1 MRVYEQKN
9 WWKRGLFITAVLIG
23 VVSLWYTRQLVEIL
37 AQEEQKK
44 VVLWANA
51 TKELVTA
58 DENTNFEFL
67 LNIIRGNETIPVIL
81 VDDSSRIID
90 YRNLDTTLAKNEA
103 YLYEQLQEMKSLN
116 EPIRILYDTEHNRY
130 NYLYYKNSVILTRLR
145 SYPYYQLSIIALF
158 VLVAYLAFSASRRA
172 EQNQVWVG
180 MSKETA
186 HQLGTPISSLNG
198 WIQLLRDSA
207 TAEQETIVDELQ
219 HDVQRL
225 EMITERFSKI
235 GSAPLLQPV
244 NLVPMVDQF
253 VSYLKNRTSSKVQ
266 YEVVADEPSIS
277 ARINEPLMQWVLENI
292 CKNAIDAM
300 GGEGHIRIHIFAT
313 PQHPVIDITDS
324 GKGISKSKF
333 KTVFKPGYTT
343 KKRGWGLGLSLVK
356 RIVEEYHS
364 GKVFVKESSPK
375 GTTFRIVL
383 QH

>member
-67 LNIIRGNETIPVIL
+67 LNIIRDNETIPVIL

-103 YLYEQLQEMKSLN
+103 YLYEQLQEMKNLN
-116 EPIRILYDTEHNRY
+116 EPIRILYDTEHNRN
-130 NYLYYKNSVILTRLR
+130 NYLYYKNSVILTRLK

-207 TAEQETIVDELQ
+207 TAEQESIVDELQ

-235 GSAPLLQPV
+235 GSAPLLQPL

-300 GGEGHIRIHIFAT
+300 GGEGHIRIHVFAT

>member
-9 WWKRGLFITAVLIG
+9 WWKRGLFIGAVLIG
-23 VVSLWYTRQLVEIL
+23 VVSLWYTRQLVDVL

-58 DENTNFEFL
+58 DENTNFDFL

-90 YRNLDTTLAKNEA
+90 YRNLDTSLAKNDA
-103 YLYEQLQEMKSLN
+103 YLYGQLQEMKDLN
-116 EPIRILYDTEHNRY
+116 APIPILYDTEHNRY
-130 NYLYYKNSVILTRLR
+130 NYLYYKNSVILTRLK

-198 WIQLLRDSA
+198 WIQLLRDTA
-207 TAEQETIVDELQ
+207 TSEQETIVQELQ

-244 NLVPMVDQF
+244 HLVPMVEHF
-253 VSYLKNRTSSKVQ
+253 VSYLKNRTSSKVH
-266 YEVVADEPSIS
+266 YDVIADEPSLS

-300 GGEGHIRIHIFAT
+300 GGEGNIRIHVFAAA
-313 PQHPVIDITDS
+313 QQPVIEITDS
-324 GKGISKSKF
+324 GKGIPKSKF
-333 KTVFKPGYTT
+333 NTVFKPGYTT

-364 GKVFVKESSPK
+364 GKVYVKESSPK

-383 QH
+383 QP

>member
-235 GSAPLLQPV
+235 GSAPLLQLV

-375 GTTFRIVL
+375 GTTFRILL

>member
-23 VVSLWYTRQLVEIL
+23 VVSLWYTRQLVDIL

-103 YLYEQLQEMKSLN
+103 YLYEQLQEMKNLN
-116 EPIRILYDTEHNRY
+116 EPIRILYDTEHNRN
-130 NYLYYKNSVILTRLR
+130 NYLYYKNSVILTRLK

-235 GSAPLLQPV
+235 GSAPLLQTV

-266 YEVVADEPSIS
+266 YEVVADETSVS

-300 GGEGHIRIHIFAT
+300 GGEGHIRIHVFAT

>member
-23 VVSLWYTRQLVEIL
+23 VVSLWYTRQLVDIL

-67 LNIIRGNETIPVIL
+67 LNIIRDNETIPVIL

-103 YLYEQLQEMKSLN
+103 YLYEQLQEMKNLN
-116 EPIRILYDTEHNRY
+116 EPIRILYDTEHNRN
-130 NYLYYKNSVILTRLR
+130 NYLYYKNSVILTRLK

-235 GSAPLLQPV
+235 GSAPLLQTV

-266 YEVVADEPSIS
+266 YEVVADETSVS

-300 GGEGHIRIHIFAT
+300 GGEGHIRIHVFAT